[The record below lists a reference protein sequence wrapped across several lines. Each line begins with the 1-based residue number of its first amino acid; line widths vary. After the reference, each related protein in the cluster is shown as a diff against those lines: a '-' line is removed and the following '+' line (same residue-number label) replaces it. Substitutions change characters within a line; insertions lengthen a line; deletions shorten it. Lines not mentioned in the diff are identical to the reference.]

1 MRYEVVK
8 NLSDE
13 DFRRLTGVKPTT
25 FAAMLNLLR
34 LAEQKK
40 HADGGAP
47 AKLTLE
53 DRLLMA
59 LEYWREYRTYFHV
72 SHSYGVSESSC
83 WKTVRWIE
91 EVLIKSEQFRLPGKK
106 ALLKSDAEFEVVLV
120 DATETP
126 CERPQKNKSATTPAR
141 KSGTR

>member
-1 MRYEVVK
+1 MRYDTIK
-8 NLSDE
+8 NLQEE
-13 DFRRLTGVKPTT
+13 DFRRLTGVKFGT
-25 FAAMLNLLR
+25 FEAMLTILR

-40 HADGGAP
+40 HAAGGVA
-47 AKLTLE
+47 AKLELE

-91 EVLIKSEQFRLPGKK
+91 DVLIKSEQFRLPGKK
-106 ALLKSDAEFEVVLV
+106 ALLKSDVEFEVVLV

-126 CERPQKNKSATTPAR
+126 CERPQKNRSATTLAR